1 MTTIKYIAAARIP
14 DRCRFAE
21 FTLLESR
28 EIPRAVFDEKLD
40 KVLVSSH
47 LKNNTRLTITD
58 DIGHIHYEADPAF
71 IYLGTSSPLLHSLK
85 QDIFQNVYIAD
96 TSSFNIVL

>member
-1 MTTIKYIAAARIP
+1 MTTIKYIAAARVP
-14 DRCRFAE
+14 DRCRVAE

-28 EIPRAVFDEKLD
+28 EVPRAVFDEKLD

-58 DIGHIHYEADPAF
+58 DIGHIHYEADLAF
-71 IYLGTSSPLLHSLK
+71 IYLGMSPLQLHSLQTK
-85 QDIFQNVYIAD
+85 QFPECMYC
-96 TSSFNIVL
+96 